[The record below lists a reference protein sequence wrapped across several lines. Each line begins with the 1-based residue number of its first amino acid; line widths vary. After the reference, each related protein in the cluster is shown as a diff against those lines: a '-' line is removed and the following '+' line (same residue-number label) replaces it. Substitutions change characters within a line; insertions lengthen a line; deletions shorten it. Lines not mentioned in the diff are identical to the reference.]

1 MVGEERMK
9 EQNNEWYQHE
19 GLDRTHMLLAML
31 QEALG
36 YVDEDS
42 NEETTHPSIWN
53 SKCEALLSEA
63 TTALADLY
71 QAIGEF
77 EVSEESD

>member
-1 MVGEERMK
+1 MDKYFML
-9 EQNNEWYQHE
+9 E

-31 QEALG
+31 QESLG

-42 NEETTHPSIWN
+42 NIHPSIWS
-53 SKCEALLSEA
+53 SKCEGLLSEA

-71 QAIGEF
+71 QAIGEW
-77 EVSEESD
+77 EEDET

>member
-1 MVGEERMK
+1 MK

-42 NEETTHPSIWN
+42 DECTTHPSIWN
-53 SKCEALLSEA
+53 KKSEKLLSKA
-63 TTALADLY
+63 TIALADLY

>member
-1 MVGEERMK
+1 MELRRMDK
-9 EQNNEWYQHE
+9 YFMLE

-42 NEETTHPSIWN
+42 DEVTTHPSIWN
-53 SKCEALLSEA
+53 KKSKKLLSKA

-71 QAIGEF
+71 QVIGEW
-77 EVSEESD
+77 EKEE

>member
-1 MVGEERMK
+1 MK

-36 YVDEDS
+36 YVDEYSD
-42 NEETTHPSIWN
+42 EVTTHPSIWN
-53 SKCEALLSEA
+53 KKSKKLLSKA

>member
-1 MVGEERMK
+1 MK

-42 NEETTHPSIWN
+42 EEVTTHPSIWN
-53 SKCEALLSEA
+53 HNSRIFLEEA
-63 TTALADLY
+63 TIALTNLY
-71 QAIGEF
+71 DAIGEWKK
-77 EVSEESD
+77 

>member
-1 MVGEERMK
+1 MK

-36 YVDEDS
+36 CVDEDS
-42 NEETTHPSIWN
+42 DECTTHPSIWN
-53 SKCEALLSEA
+53 KKSKKLLSKA

>member
-1 MVGEERMK
+1 MDKYFML
-9 EQNNEWYQHE
+9 E

-42 NEETTHPSIWN
+42 DECTTHPSIWN
-53 SKCEALLSEA
+53 KKCKKLLSEA

-71 QAIGEF
+71 QVIGEWEKE
-77 EVSEESD
+77 EV

>member
-1 MVGEERMK
+1 MDKYFML
-9 EQNNEWYQHE
+9 E

-42 NEETTHPSIWN
+42 DEVTTHPSIWN
-53 SKCEALLSEA
+53 KKSKKLLSKA

-71 QAIGEF
+71 QVIGEW
-77 EVSEESD
+77 EKEE

>member
-1 MVGEERMK
+1 MK

-36 YVDEDS
+36 YVDHDS
-42 NEETTHPSIWN
+42 DECTTHPSIWN
-53 SKCEALLSEA
+53 KKCEKLLSKA

-71 QAIGEF
+71 QTIGEW
-77 EVSEESD
+77 EEEKN